1 MKHLKTRSQLNEA
14 SENLNIS
21 DVMSSFT
28 LDDLKRAFIDG
39 QNSVTAEI
47 SYERFGDMDAYAKR
61 VINKNFDKWFEENY
75 SQHTIYTAS
84 IKIN

>member
-1 MKHLKTRSQLNEA
+1 MKHLKTPQELNEA

-28 LDDLKRAFIDG
+28 LDDLKKAFIDG
-39 QNSVTAEI
+39 QNSVSAEI
-47 SYERFGDMDAYAKR
+47 GYEQFGDMDAYPKR

-75 SQHTIYTAS
+75 S
-84 IKIN
+84 